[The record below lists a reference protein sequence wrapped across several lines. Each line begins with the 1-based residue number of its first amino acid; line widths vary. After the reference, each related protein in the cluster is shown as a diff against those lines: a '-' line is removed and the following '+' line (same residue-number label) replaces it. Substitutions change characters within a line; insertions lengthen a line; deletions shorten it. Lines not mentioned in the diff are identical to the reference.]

1 MKKGRVVCNWY
12 SCQFSFLAGLFLL
25 LAGLVLLLAV
35 LIFSFGSSHAISL
48 VYELN
53 WNNCLHLVNSVTNL
67 DV

>member
-25 LAGLVLLLAV
+25 LAV
-35 LIFSFGSSHAISL
+35 LIFTFGSSHAISL

>member
-12 SCQFSFLAGLFLL
+12 SCQFSFLA
-25 LAGLVLLLAV
+25 V
-35 LIFSFGSSHAISL
+35 LIFTFGSSHAISL